1 MRKRHYSLVALNGSD
16 DGAAETAISL
26 TTRFCHHNL
35 IYATRFEVLRL
46 VSMSNS
52 AVEEASNTLV
62 DFEENLDRIK
72 QAAVET
78 RKKLSAMAAEKSALA
93 KSDVLVQV
101 QRMADEAVA
110 AAKGDAEKEASSLIS
125 KGDDSLKILKERI
138 SKKREAATELVIQRL
153 LGQ

>member
-1 MRKRHYSLVALNGSD
+1 MRNHHYSLVALRESD
-16 DGAAETAISL
+16 GVAAKAILSL

-46 VSMSNS
+46 VSMSKS

-101 QRMADEAVA
+101 QTLADEAVA
-110 AAKGDAEKEASSLIS
+110 AAKRDA
-125 KGDDSLKILKERI
+125 
-138 SKKREAATELVIQRL
+138 
-153 LGQ
+153 